1 MLKGYHK
8 LGSCLDSP
16 ILHKS
21 HKLLVSVFNLAV
33 STYHVSQFKAKCSTA
48 FYAFLQVG
56 EITPTSSMG
65 STAPPPT
72 PVQINQLVKW
82 PDDSGNTVAFKLN
95 FADFQTQ

>member
-56 EITPTSSMG
+56 EITPTPSMG

-72 PVQINQLVKW
+72 PVQINQLVK
-82 PDDSGNTVAFKLN
+82 
-95 FADFQTQ
+95 

>member
-8 LGSCLDSP
+8 LGLRLHSP

-56 EITPTSSMG
+56 KITPTSSMG
-65 STAPPPT
+65 STAPPSSA
-72 PVQINQLVKW
+72 VQINQLVKW
-82 PDDSGNTVAFKLN
+82 PDGSGNTVAFKLT
-95 FADFQTQ
+95 FTDFQTQ